1 MADHQQKR
9 LHRAKMRLQ
18 VRAPFFGALIH
29 SADFHLLTKGG
40 AEEVGMAATDGR
52 TILVNSSYIAE
63 ISDPE
68 LEGLV
73 LHGLCHCALL
83 HVPRRGPRELGHY
96 NLAADVVVNGI
107 VADVDGPELLSGAVL
122 DADLHDRCVE
132 AVYSFLTRQKDPGD
146 LCVHG
151 REEEVKQPPPGVRIL
166 TESGGSDE
174 ESLRRRW
181 RSSLRRARSAAKK
194 KAGSGGD
201 LPGGLSREVD
211 EVLGSQIDWRS
222 RLWRWFAR
230 SRSDYGSLD
239 RRRVW
244 RGHYAQK
251 LSIEELRVSICVDTS
266 GSIRDSELQVFL
278 GEVRSIIRS
287 YDHINAELFFSDV
300 QLHGPFEVAP
310 GHSLPDPK
318 GGGGTS
324 FVPFFEFLQDR
335 GLRRNAGKVAIYL
348 TDGFGDMPEFEWEPT
363 LWVTPP
369 GGRKKFPWGEVI
381 RLTDV

>member
-1 MADHQQKR
+1 MVDYQQKR

-29 SADFHLLTKGG
+29 SADFQLLTKGG

-52 TILVNSSYIAE
+52 TILLNSSYIAE

-73 LHGLCHCALL
+73 LHGLCHCVLL
-83 HVPRRGPRELGHY
+83 HVPRRGPRELQKW
-96 NLAADVVVNGI
+96 NLAADLIANRI
-107 VADVDGPELLSGAVL
+107 VARVDGPELLSGAVL

-166 TESGGSDE
+166 AESEADE

-181 RSSLRRARSAAKK
+181 RSSLRRARSAAK

-230 SRSDYGSLD
+230 SRSDYGDLD

-244 RGHYAQK
+244 QGHYNQK
-251 LSIEELRVSICVDTS
+251 LSIKELRVSICVDTS
-266 GSIRDSELQVFL
+266 GSIRDSELQAFL
-278 GEVRSIIRS
+278 GEVRSIIRT
-287 YDHINAELFFSDV
+287 YDHVTAKLFGSC
-300 QLHGPFEVAP
+300 
-310 GHSLPDPK
+310 
-318 GGGGTS
+318 
-324 FVPFFEFLQDR
+324 
-335 GLRRNAGKVAIYL
+335 
-348 TDGFGDMPEFEWEPT
+348 
-363 LWVTPP
+363 
-369 GGRKKFPWGEVI
+369 
-381 RLTDV
+381 